1 MARPSSIKSK
11 GRMMVMCITRRDAQL
26 KYILK
31 RKRRRQ
37 LSTSHEHKKPKGW
50 KYGQIDCFGRRRGGV
65 YGHSRAYRRLW
76 SRLCNWSLLRKRKRR
91 KYKLPAGGRKYA
103 VHLGAECL
111 RHDEHRLHRAD
122 RLRGWRC
129 RAEPS
134 H

>member
-50 KYGQIDCFGRRRGGV
+50 KYGQGDCFGRRRGGV

-76 SRLCNWSLLRKRKRR
+76 SRLRHRSLLRKRKRR
-91 KYKLPAGGRKYA
+91 RRGLSTSGGKLA

-111 RHDEHRLHRAD
+111 QHDKH
-122 RLRGWRC
+122 
-129 RAEPS
+129 
-134 H
+134 